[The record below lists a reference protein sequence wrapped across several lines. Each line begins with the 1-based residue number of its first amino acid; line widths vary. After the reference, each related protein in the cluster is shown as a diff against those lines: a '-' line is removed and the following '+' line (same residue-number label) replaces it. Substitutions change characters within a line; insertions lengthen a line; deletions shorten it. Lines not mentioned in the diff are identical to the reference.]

1 MRLFLK
7 GIARS
12 VVFLSC
18 LLSASFASALHV
30 ETEVLGDK
38 VYFLFSTPNKIAI
51 YNMASQSQ
59 EADLSLSKTPTAFA
73 ISGTTAYV
81 AFQREIRAISLS
93 TGDSTFIRNASNN
106 VVNLTLVGDKLY
118 AFDQDGNSLAINA
131 LNNTLI
137 ETSSIGS
144 YYSNKIQ
151 LGSAANNAIF
161 ARSEVSWSGL
171 MQKYQLGAD
180 GKIKD
185 FSYSNHNWNY
195 NGVAG
200 IYLNQSH
207 TKVYDRSG
215 LIFFAGD
222 MSYAGSLSGSVE
234 ALTFIGDNP
243 VALRGT
249 QLTLFNS
256 SHVGLGSVDLTQTAN
271 FLSAREQQ
279 VFAFAVNDSS
289 FSVAPVD
296 LSSFGLSAQVESV
309 DPNGFAYTPEFIISD
324 AQDNLFLV
332 DRESLSLFRWSVSE
346 DKYLSSWALQSP
358 PSWVTHSSTHQRLYL
373 GYPDGRINYFDLTQE
388 QPTETLFANMP
399 YAVQGLLAVG
409 SFVFAADLSGAWGTH
424 YTYDVNGTLVYSEEW
439 AEIADAYLWDAVSEK
454 IYFHTDHHFPRDL
467 AWRKVDL
474 STGKLTDK
482 GDSPY
487 HGETLSPRY
496 PLVLNED
503 SSRMLNGMGQIIDT
517 QTLGV
522 IDALSTEISAGIW
535 VSGQLITVAASQT
548 DLQFWQNNFEL
559 ASSLYFDDVQSLKLF
574 NLNNRL
580 VLIKQTL
587 AGPQILAYDLT
598 NLPDTDGDSV
608 HDLADNCS
616 TQSNEDQQDSD
627 QDKRGDA
634 CDSDDDN
641 DGLSDDLE
649 ISLGL
654 NPKNASDADGDLDND
669 GYSNRVEHLLG
680 SDPANAA
687 SLPAPLGVYSADFEN
702 GWPAGFYTPS
712 TSSTPWTI
720 QPRGVD
726 DKGFALR
733 SGLFFNTNQS
743 SEISF
748 TALFDNSLGSVMIKN
763 HGNNSH
769 TYQLEIWID
778 QNQVNTYYSY
788 YNEWTRVHF
797 EVAAGVHTITFKV
810 TAHQQSIAEG
820 EVRFSID
827 NLLIDKDI
835 DDDGFSDTLDNCPN
849 QYNWWQTDS
858 DGDGLGDECDND
870 PYNLDTDGDGYGD
883 VRDNCPNIANP
894 TQADIDLDRIG
905 DACDPTD
912 DRPADTDGDGIYDS
926 WDNCSTIHNPDQRDM
941 DYDWIG
947 DACDD
952 DVDGDGIKGVEEAKY
967 SFMSDTSVGDGQ
979 LDQDGDGA
987 TNAMEIFSGYDPG
1000 VANIHPQIDLFDY
1013 YLVGNLD
1020 YVFVGYNGYRS
1031 TTRVRKS
1038 TTANQFTMT
1047 MDDGYNAILE
1057 RRSDGVYLKSASF
1070 PIEASSTLSL
1080 TYTNWLLVPQSMK
1093 LGQTINNN
1101 PSVQLSQST
1110 NPSQKETVRFTRSL
1124 RLIET
1129 SSRDWKGQRYDSI
1142 TLEITESDNEG
1153 YSNSYQVTYLK
1164 NLGSIGDNYSSL
1176 ESATLTN
1183 IDKPAPPANTGG
1195 GSSGGGGGGSTTPWL
1210 LVMLLLLAG
1219 YSRQRHIKR

>member
-118 AFDQDGNSLAINA
+118 AFDQDGNSLAINT
-131 LNNTLI
+131 LNNSLI

-161 ARSEVSWSGL
+161 ARSEASWSGL
-171 MQKYQLGAD
+171 MQKYQLDSD

-185 FSYSNHNWNY
+185 FTYSNHNWNY
-195 NGVAG
+195 NGAAG

-279 VFAFAVNDSS
+279 VFAFAVNDSG

-309 DPNGFAYTPEFIISD
+309 DPNGFAYTPEFIVSD

-346 DKYLSSWALQSP
+346 DKYLSSWALRSP
-358 PSWVTHSSTHQRLYL
+358 PSWVTHSSAHQRLYL

-399 YAVQGLLAVG
+399 YTVQGLLAVG
-409 SFVFAADLSGAWGTH
+409 NFVFAADLSGAWGTH

-439 AEIADAYLWDAVSEK
+439 AEIADAYLWDAVSER

-496 PLVLNED
+496 PLILNED

-522 IDALSTEISAGIW
+522 TDALSNEIS
-535 VSGQLITVAASQT
+535 SGVWIGEQLITVSTSQT
-548 DLQFWQNNFEL
+548 DLQFWQGNFEL
-559 ASSLYFDDVQSLKLF
+559 ASNLYLGDAQSLKLF

-616 TQSNEDQQDSD
+616 AESNGDQDD
-627 QDKRGDA
+627 NDLDKRGDA

-641 DGLSDDLE
+641 DGLSDE
-649 ISLGL
+649 FEVSFGL

-669 GYSNRVEHLLG
+669 GYSNRVEHMLG
-680 SDPANAA
+680 SDPASAT
-687 SLPAPLGVYSADFEN
+687 SLPSPLGVYTADFDN
-702 GWPAGFYTPS
+702 GWPAGFYTPA
-712 TSSTPWTI
+712 TSNTPWTI
-720 QPRGVD
+720 QPQGVD
-726 DKGFALR
+726 GKGFALR
-733 SGLFFNTNQS
+733 SGLFFNTNQT
-743 SEISF
+743 SEVSF
-748 TALFDNSLGSVMIKN
+748 TALFSESLGSVMVKN

-769 TYQLEIWID
+769 SYQLEIWID
-778 QNQVNTYYSY
+778 NNLISTHYSY
-788 YNEWTRVHF
+788 YNDWTRVHF
-797 EVAAGVHTITFKV
+797 NVAEGVHTITFRV
-810 TAHQQSIAEG
+810 VANYFSSSDG
-820 EVRFSID
+820 EIRFSID
-827 NLLIDKDI
+827 NLLIDKDTDG
-835 DDDGFSDTLDNCPN
+835 DDVSDALDNCPKN
-849 QYNWWQTDS
+849 ANWWQGDS

-883 VRDNCPNIANP
+883 VRDNCPIIANP
-894 TQADIDLDRIG
+894 DQKDVDNDYVG

-912 DRPADTDGDGIYDS
+912 NRPVDTDSDGIADS
-926 WDNCSTIHNPDQRDM
+926 WDNCPLVANTQQRDL
-941 DYDWIG
+941 DWDWIG

-967 SFMSDTSVGDGQ
+967 SFMSDTNVGDGQ

-987 TNAMEIFSGYDPG
+987 TNAMEIHSGYRPE
-1000 VANIHPQIDLFDY
+1000 VADTHPQIDLFDY
-1013 YLVGNLD
+1013 YLVGDLD
-1020 YVFVGYNGYRS
+1020 YTYTDINGYRS

-1038 TTANQFTMT
+1038 TTANQFLMT
-1047 MDDGYNAILE
+1047 RDGGYNSTLE
-1057 RRSDGVYLKSASF
+1057 RRSDGIYIKSASF
-1070 PIEASSTLSL
+1070 PYDFNANLILN
-1080 TYTNWLLVPQSMK
+1080 YTNWLLIPQSMK

-1101 PSVQLSQST
+1101 PSVQVSEST
-1110 NPSQKETVRFTRSL
+1110 NPTQVETVRFTRTI

-1129 SSRDWKGQRYDSI
+1129 ATRSWKGKTYDSV
-1142 TLEITESDNEG
+1142 TLAMTEVDEDG
-1153 YSNSYQVTYLK
+1153 YESSYQVTYLK
-1164 NLGSIGDNYSSL
+1164 NLGSTGDGYATL

-1195 GSSGGGGGGSTTPWL
+1195 GSGGGGGGSTTLLLL
-1210 LVMLLLLAG
+1210 LVLLLLAG
-1219 YSRQRHIKR
+1219 YSHQRQINR